1 MERRESAFAQAT
13 AVLPPTRQGD
23 LAVLSD
29 WERQRV
35 EELRLRVGYPLSVVL
50 PEGERSL
57 GGQAVRPEELEFLLE
72 RASQASIHAVLE
84 QLREGFLTIQ
94 GGHRLG
100 FCGRVVTEEGRITF
114 LRELTSASIRLAREI
129 PGVGQELAGELFEEG
144 VCSTLI
150 LAPPGGGKT
159 TLLRDLIRTLSAG
172 EGVPPCRVGVVD
184 SRGELG
190 AVFQG
195 KPQMD
200 LGPRTD
206 LMTGCDKARG
216 LMLLL
221 RAMNPQVLAVDEV
234 TSPEDV
240 EAMELA
246 CGCGVEVLATVH
258 GARQEDLNRRGL
270 YRELLGM
277 GLFRRLVT
285 IQGRGAQR
293 AYTVEVLK

>member
-29 WERQRV
+29 WEWRRV

-57 GGQAVRPEELEFLLE
+57 GGQAVTSEELEFLLE

-129 PGVGQELAGELFEEG
+129 PGVGQELAKELFEEG

-206 LMTGCDKARG
+206 VLEGCPKAEAVT
-216 LMLLL
+216 MLL
-221 RAMNPQVLAVDEV
+221 RAMNPQVVAVDEI
-234 TSPEDV
+234 TAREDIL
-240 EAMELA
+240 AMTMA
-246 CGCGVEVLATVH
+246 ANCGVALLATIH
-258 GARQEDLNRRGL
+258 AADTAELQRKPL
-270 YRELLGM
+270 YRELLKARV
-277 GLFRRLVT
+277 FS
-285 IQGRGAQR
+285 R
-293 AYTVEVLK
+293 AVVIHREGGERKYLMEEL